1 MPKRE
6 VSLEKLSNELRDST
20 GRLVG
25 LTDRPYEPN
34 GRFMMFQDVVVKGDL
49 SGTLEYNGVKLRI
62 VRVNTVIGLEITP
75 EGARG
80 PVWKGV
86 EAEVID

>member
-1 MPKRE
+1 MPTGE
-6 VSLEKLSNELRDST
+6 VSVKLNNELHDAT

-25 LTDRPYEPN
+25 LTDRPYPPN
-34 GRFMMFQDVVVKGDL
+34 GRTLTFKDVLVKGDL

-62 VRVNTVIGLEITP
+62 VRVNTVIGLEVTTD
-75 EGARG
+75 GARG
-80 PVWKGV
+80 PVWKDV

>member
-6 VSLEKLSNELRDST
+6 VSIQNLSNELRDSA

-25 LTDRPYEPN
+25 LTDRAYALN
-34 GRFMMFQDVVVKGDL
+34 GRSMTFQDVVVKGDL

-62 VRVNTVIGLEITP
+62 VRVNTIIGLEVTL